1 MVVSS
6 KRSKQMNQM
15 ERTALNHAAE
25 WLRYQK
31 SQKARDDLAADIT
44 RRNRLTI
51 NQGHSL
57 KCGILK
63 CHPECRRVK

>member
-1 MVVSS
+1 
-6 KRSKQMNQM
+6 MNQM
-15 ERTALNHAAE
+15 EKSSLSHATE

-31 SQKARDDLAADIT
+31 SQKARDDLAADIA

-51 NQGHSL
+51 AQGHST
-57 KCGILK
+57 KCGVLK